1 MQFIHILIFSIVL
14 YSFLNFCAS
23 YWNNFSSSWST
34 LLKANCWWSDDEF
47 YHSVR
52 VSGNVF
58 FPFSGYLHRVCNYKL
73 HLFSFSIFNV
83 SFHCEKL
90 AISLIAI
97 LLKVTFLPWCFKN
110 FLFSA
115 PPHIPHTMVPVWYA

>member
-1 MQFIHILIFSIVL
+1 MLPTGIIFLPLEVL
-14 YSFLNFCAS
+14 SLRQIA
-23 YWNNFSSSWST
+23 
-34 LLKANCWWSDDEF
+34 DDLMMN

-97 LLKVTFLPWCFKN
+97 LLKVTFLP
-110 FLFSA
+110 
-115 PPHIPHTMVPVWYA
+115 